1 MKLMSAINKY
11 YMYHFF
17 YFWIKKY
24 IYFKSEK
31 ILIWSDACI
40 CVYLNKLLA
49 LVLYK
54 CINHKKKLV
63 FKPGSFTFNYYNELY
78 TSNDFV
84 C

>member
-17 YFWIKKY
+17 IFELKSIY
-24 IYFKSEK
+24 ISKVEK

-40 CVYLNKLLA
+40 CVYLNKLQA